1 MASLGRQITYIT
13 ERAVF
18 ELRGGQ
24 LTLTEIAPG
33 LDLQRDVLAVLG
45 APVVVADD
53 LKTMDPRIFTD
64 APMFQPA
71 G

>member
-1 MASLGRQITYIT
+1 M
-13 ERAVF
+13 F
-18 ELRGGQ
+18 ELRGGR

-53 LKTMDPRIFTD
+53 LKIMDPRIFTD

>member
-1 MASLGRQITYIT
+1 VASLGRQITYIT

-18 ELRGGQ
+18 ELRGGR

-33 LDLQRDVLAVLG
+33 IDLQRDVLAVLG

-53 LKTMDPRIFTD
+53 LKTMDARIFTD
-64 APMFQPA
+64 APMF
-71 G
+71 